1 MILYHGIN
9 TEKLEYIIKT
19 GIEYNI
25 LVKDL

>member
-1 MILYHGIN
+1 MILYHGIH
-9 TEKLEYIIKT
+9 TEKLECIIET